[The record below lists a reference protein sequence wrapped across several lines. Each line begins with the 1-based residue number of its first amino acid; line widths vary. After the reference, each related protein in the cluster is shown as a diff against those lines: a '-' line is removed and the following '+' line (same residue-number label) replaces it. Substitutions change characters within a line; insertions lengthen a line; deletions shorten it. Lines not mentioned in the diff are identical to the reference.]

1 MKKLFLLV
9 CMLSSI
15 TMVQAEEVIINGFI
29 TRNVQLK
36 TFLHKSITR
45 FVPRT

>member
-29 TRNVQLK
+29 TRNVQ
-36 TFLHKSITR
+36 
-45 FVPRT
+45 